1 MKITYFDCIAG
12 ASGDMILGALIDA
25 GLPENV
31 LREQLAGLHINEFEL
46 NVHRVQ
52 KRGFGAIKVDVR
64 ITDEKTERHLSEINR
79 IVIESELPRSI
90 KQRAV
95 KIFNRLGQVEAHI
108 HGTSPEKVHLHELGG
123 VDTIV
128 DVVGALIGFEYL
140 GIDDAVCSPIPVG
153 RGFIRGAHGQIP
165 LPGPATIALLKSVPI
180 VGTDIDQELVTPTG
194 AVLLTELC
202 SEFGPV
208 SAMTLNAIGY
218 GAGGRDLQI
227 PNILRILI
235 GESESPG
242 TETVEQLMILE
253 TNIDDMN
260 PELFDYTMER
270 LFQAGAL
277 DVFLQPVHMK
287 KNRPGLVLYV
297 LGRPDDV
304 SELRKII
311 FRETTTLGIRERTET
326 RRALPRHEYDIETEF
341 GAIQIKAAE
350 YEPGKFKFIPE
361 YDDCRVAA
369 YRNRVPLQEV
379 YRAAVTSAEK
389 KINKNFE

>member
-1 MKITYFDCIAG
+1 MKIAYFDCIAG

-25 GLPENV
+25 GLPEHV

-52 KRGFGAIKVDVR
+52 KRGFGAMKVDVR

-79 IVIESELPRSI
+79 IVTESELLYSI

-108 HGTSPEKVHLHELGG
+108 HGTIPEKVHLHELGG

-165 LPGPATIALLKSVPI
+165 LPGPATIALLKGVPI
-180 VGTDIDQELVTPTG
+180 VGSDIDQELVTPTG

-202 SEFGPV
+202 SEFGAV
-208 SAMTLNAIGY
+208 SAMTLKAVGY

-227 PNILRILI
+227 PNILRVLI
-235 GESESPG
+235 GERECSG
-242 TETVEQLMILE
+242 TEVVEQLMILE

-260 PELFDYTMER
+260 PEIFDYIMER
-270 LFQAGAL
+270 LFHANAL
-277 DVFLQPVHMK
+277 DVFFQPVHMK
-287 KNRPGLVLYV
+287 KNRLGLVLHV
-297 LGRPDDV
+297 LCRPDHV

-311 FRETTTLGIRERTET
+311 FRETTTLGIRERTTT
-326 RRALPRHEYDIETEF
+326 RRALARHEFNVETEF
-341 GAIQIKAAE
+341 GEIQIKAAE
-350 YEPGKFKFIPE
+350 YEPNKFKFIPE
-361 YDDCRVAA
+361 YDECRLAA
-369 YRNRVPLQEV
+369 NRNGVPLQDV
-379 YRAAVTSAEK
+379 YRAAVNSAEK
-389 KINKNFE
+389 KSKKKVE